1 MIAHDALVVRVCQ
14 DQHLRLKDLPESHS
28 PDFAKLL
35 QELGF
40 SSALERVK
48 LAKAVRAFKGEQN
61 EANLKESDGDTKFD
75 TWQYEEMSRVQKTE
89 AKCMVKDFVKAMV
102 HGRRLQKLSAE
113 TGEIVDVQ
121 VCLNKKVDRLTIE
134 GIEAQSN
141 EAPILTDLCDI
152 LDVVPM
158 TEPDFTVIVKTRDSE
173 LCLLLPTLEERDAFT
188 NALGILSQVAQRPK
202 LQADVAK

>member
-14 DQHLRLKDLPESHS
+14 GQHLRLKDLPESHS

-48 LAKAVRAFKGEQN
+48 LAKAVRAFKSEQN

-134 GIEAQSN
+134 GIEAQRN